1 MFQFFEYVGAF
12 FDSIL
17 TIIKNIFNGLIM
29 LVQLLSSVPFS
40 LSCFLSPKIPFLSF
54 RRYAKA
60 LCMVWPN
67 TVLFHF
73 ARDYRFII
81 SIP

>member
-29 LVQLLSSVPFS
+29 LVQLLSSVPVFFLTLYFLPAPL
-40 LSCFLSPKIPFLSF
+40 LSAVMLTVNV
-54 RRYAKA
+54 A
-60 LCMVWPN
+60 LFYM
-67 TVLFHF
+67 
-73 ARDYRFII
+73 II
-81 SIP
+81 GRNAGG